1 MEWISP
7 AIAQALVQYGIL
19 PVLLGLAAFSAWRN
33 LTRQLEKME
42 KALEKMSEV
51 VNQID
56 RRIFAIEIQS
66 QIEQ

>member
-42 KALEKMSEV
+42 KALEKMSDV